1 MCFWRVCLRCFIFWY
16 AIITDI
22 LNQVRQVAQNTSLY
36 GSWSVLTE
44 TGLGELDQD
53 DWFVS
58 TTMKVTVGTRV
69 LPFAMERGDV
79 LDPTADSRLWF
90 GLD

>member
-1 MCFWRVCLRCFIFWY
+1 MVLGQFW
-16 AIITDI
+16 
-22 LNQVRQVAQNTSLY
+22 
-36 GSWSVLTE
+36 TE

-58 TTMKVTVGTRV
+58 TTMKVTVGEKV
-69 LPFAMERGDV
+69 IPFAMERGDV

-90 GLD
+90 SKQ